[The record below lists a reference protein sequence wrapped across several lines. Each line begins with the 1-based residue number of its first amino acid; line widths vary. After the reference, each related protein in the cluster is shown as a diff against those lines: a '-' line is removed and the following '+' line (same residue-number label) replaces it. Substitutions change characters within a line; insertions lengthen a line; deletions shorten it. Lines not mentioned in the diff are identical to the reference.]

1 MVRMMAAVSKKKANR
16 ENQNLDNMSVIDRQ
30 QESLENALKRDGFVM
45 STIMGVSML
54 PTLRQNRD
62 RVIIEVP
69 KGMLKKY
76 DIALYK
82 RWDGQYVLH
91 RVIDVRNDVYVIR
104 GDNTY
109 IEEFVSIDKVIGV
122 VTHFVRDEMMVDVTS
137 SKYIQYVRILYNLYP
152 VRKMLWKIRVKGYKI
167 KELILQ
173 KN

>member
-109 IEEFVSIDKVIGV
+109 VDEFVSFDKVKGV
-122 VTHFVRDEMMVDVTS
+122 VTHFVRGGKMIDVTEKEYS
-137 SKYIQYVRILYNLYP
+137 QYVRFLYRLYP
-152 VRKMLWKIRVKGYKI
+152 IRRVIWKCHVVGAEI
-167 KELILQ
+167 KRII
-173 KN
+173 KKT